1 MTADPNPPP
10 STPVK
15 TNLGTPSDPGQA
27 DLPHE
32 RDESVGMTGGVQDP
46 VIQQAHADVERG
58 LQDTS
63 RSNESDAAY
72 RKLKK

>member
-1 MTADPNPPP
+1 MTADPNPPS

-15 TNLGTPSDPGQA
+15 TNLRTPPDPGQA

>member
-1 MTADPNPPP
+1 
-10 STPVK
+10 
-15 TNLGTPSDPGQA
+15 
-27 DLPHE
+27 
-32 RDESVGMTGGVQDP
+32 MTGGVQDP